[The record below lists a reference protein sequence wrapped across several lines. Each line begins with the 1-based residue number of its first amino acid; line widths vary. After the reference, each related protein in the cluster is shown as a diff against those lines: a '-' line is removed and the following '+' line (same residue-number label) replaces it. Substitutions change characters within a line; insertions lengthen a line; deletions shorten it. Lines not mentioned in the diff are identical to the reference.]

1 MASGIYFGSFGTAA
15 AVDNGAMASRV
26 FGSRLRQIW
35 MGSEE
40 WIHDSQLI
48 IREAT
53 EKKMGGSTTSGT
65 NWAIA
70 NLITIRPDDK
80 EASKEIDFFPMFLP
94 RESVY
99 EII

>member
-80 EASKEIDFFPMFLP
+80 EASKEIDFISHVLAPGKCL
-94 RESVY
+94 
-99 EII
+99 

>member
-53 EKKMGGSTTSGT
+53 EKRWGS
-65 NWAIA
+65 A
-70 NLITIRPDDK
+70 
-80 EASKEIDFFPMFLP
+80 P
-94 RESVY
+94 RAERTGL
-99 EII
+99 